1 MLCVLVQ
8 LLINS
13 NVILGFSLLSIIIGT
28 LGALNQNKIK
38 RLLAYSGISHMGFI
52 VLGYSILN
60 NEGLIVSNI
69 YLLIY
74 ILSMISVFIF
84 IIFTNINNKFIVEL
98 SSLRFIN
105 RILTIT
111 MVLLILSIA
120 GIPPLSGFISK

>member
-1 MLCVLVQ
+1 M
-8 LLINS
+8 
-13 NVILGFSLLSIIIGT
+13 ILGFSLLSIIIGT

-74 ILSMISVFIF
+74 MLSMISVFIF
-84 IIFTNINNKFIVEL
+84 VIFTNINNKFIVEL
-98 SSLRFIN
+98 SSLKFIN

-120 GIPPLSGFISK
+120 GIPPLSGFISKWFLI